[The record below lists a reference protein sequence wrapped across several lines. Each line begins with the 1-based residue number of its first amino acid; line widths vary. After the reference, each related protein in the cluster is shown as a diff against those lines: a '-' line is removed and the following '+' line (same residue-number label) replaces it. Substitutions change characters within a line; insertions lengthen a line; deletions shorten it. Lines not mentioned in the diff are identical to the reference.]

1 MSSSSSSSSS
11 PFRSMGDLLD
21 PTCPIAKAFREEAVR
36 EAEERV
42 RVQALIEA
50 REAHRAKW
58 ASMTKD
64 EKEDAM
70 NDRNEDEVEG

>member
-1 MSSSSSSSSS
+1 
-11 PFRSMGDLLD
+11 MGDLLD

-50 REAHRAKW
+50 REASRAKW
-58 ASMTKD
+58 ASMTRD
-64 EKEDAM
+64 EKQEAM
-70 NDRNEDEVEG
+70 YDGDESEWEG